1 MQATKPDAWEYKE
14 YDTNNNLRAR
24 HVWTF
29 LPDDLKYFSNL
40 KDVHH
45 IVITPMYKNEAQS
58 TFLPDDLKYFSN
70 LKDVHHIVIT
80 PMYKNEAQSQE
91 YNKEN
96 KYSSKKLA
104 EAFGGL

>member
-45 IVITPMYKNEAQS
+45 IVITPMYKNE
-58 TFLPDDLKYFSN
+58 T
-70 LKDVHHIVIT
+70 
-80 PMYKNEAQSQE
+80 QSQE

-96 KYSSKKLA
+96 KYNSKKLA

>member
-58 TFLPDDLKYFSN
+58 
-70 LKDVHHIVIT
+70 
-80 PMYKNEAQSQE
+80 QE

-96 KYSSKKLA
+96 KYNAKKLA